1 MIINNQQEVK
11 PKILFYVK
19 KKVLAGIRCMYI
31 SIACQFNSFFKANA
45 FMFSYLEVVEF
56 TRVYSCFEWRAGKE
70 FT

>member
-19 KKVLAGIRCMYI
+19 KVLAGIRCMYV

-56 TRVYSCFEWRAGKE
+56 TRVCSCFEWRAGKE